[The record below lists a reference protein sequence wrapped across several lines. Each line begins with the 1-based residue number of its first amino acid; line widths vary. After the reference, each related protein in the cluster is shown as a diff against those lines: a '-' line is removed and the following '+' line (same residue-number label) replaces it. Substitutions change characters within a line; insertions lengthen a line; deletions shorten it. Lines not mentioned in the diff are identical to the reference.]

1 MKTVSDGLVR
11 IIEAQTKVH
20 HSYSGRGMC
29 GEMCFGYIF
38 NDSLHAV
45 NSAVLSEIQRLNS
58 VKLFQE
64 FSELMRHARCDSLGI
79 GRKICY
85 FPGYQTTETA
95 NASGATTTTTTTTTT
110 ERKMKEESGFCPE
123 CGSERVDVGD
133 VEFQSDISYQDCR
146 CNDCGCR
153 WNEIYKFCRKEVVKQ
168 R

>member
-38 NDSLHAV
+38 NDSLLDV
-45 NSAVLSEIQRLNS
+45 NSAVLFEIQNS
-58 VKLFQE
+58 RNSKKLIQE
-64 FSELMRHARCDSLGI
+64 FSELMGHVRCDSLGI

-85 FPGYQTTETA
+85 FPGYQTTKTA
-95 NASGATTTTTTTTTT
+95 NAAGGSAIM
-110 ERKMKEESGFCPE
+110 ERDIEAEPGFCPL
-123 CGSERVDVGD
+123 CGSDQVNFGD
-133 VEFQSDISYQDCR
+133 VEFRSDISYQDCG

-153 WNEIYKFCRKEVVKQ
+153 WNEIYKFCRKEVVK
-168 R
+168 